1 MKKEKIDELVATGYD
16 FEIEKSFRDGWEMFK
31 SKPLYS
37 MSYTTFII
45 ILQLS
50 FALYMSDFAF
60 IFTVF
65 LAAPLYSGFF
75 LAANKIS
82 RGEEVLYS
90 DFFTGFQY
98 YVPVVAVWLV
108 GQILA
113 GFGLLLLVVPGIYLM
128 VGYMFAV
135 LMTLF
140 GGFDFWNAL
149 ESSRKIIHV
158 RWWKFCLLAILLV
171 VLNIIGALL
180 FMVGLMVTLP
190 LTFYIIYCLFEE
202 VTQEIWVE

>member
-1 MKKEKIDELVATGYD
+1 MIALSFRGLLLSLFWFLNMKKEKIDELVATGYD
-16 FEIEKSFRDGWEMFK
+16 FDIEKSFRDGWEMFK

-82 RGEEVLYS
+82 RGEEVFYS

-108 GQILA
+108 GRFCQ
-113 GFGLLLLVVPGIYLM
+113 GL
-128 VGYMFAV
+128 
-135 LMTLF
+135 
-140 GGFDFWNAL
+140 DFCCWLCRA
-149 ESSRKIIHV
+149 
-158 RWWKFCLLAILLV
+158 F
-171 VLNIIGALL
+171 
-180 FMVGLMVTLP
+180 T
-190 LTFYIIYCLFEE
+190 
-202 VTQEIWVE
+202 